1 MKESLLHL
9 HQLLMP
15 FGGLAT
21 EEWTYLT
28 DRLQKVI
35 YHKDERIVKS
45 QGDIYFVHS
54 GIIVEQ
60 KEREINRIVKPN
72 QLIFI
77 PITRSYAQL
86 YTLTSCQ
93 LLLLARKDL
102 YHTLARYPHTVVLYD
117 QLLQKN
123 SEEEAERLNLLKLDK
138 KSRIT
143 IFKAN
148 HRDVLPYMARKDI
161 ASYLCISEEYL
172 RKNF

>member
-21 EEWTYLT
+21 EEWAYVT

-35 YHKDERIVKS
+35 YDGNERIVKS
-45 QGDIYFVHS
+45 RGDIYFVHS
-54 GIIVEQ
+54 GIIIEQ
-60 KEREINRIVKPN
+60 EEQETNRILKSD
-72 QLIFI
+72 QLLFI

-86 YTLTSCQ
+86 HTLTSCQ
-93 LLLLARKDL
+93 LLLLDRKDL
-102 YHTLARYPHTVVLYD
+102 YHILTKYPHKLALYD
-117 QLLQKN
+117 ELLQKSN
-123 SEEEAERLNLLKLDK
+123 EEDAERFNLLKRDK

>member
-15 FGGLAT
+15 FGGLTT
-21 EEWTYLT
+21 EEWAYLT
-28 DRLQKVI
+28 NRLQKVI
-35 YHKDERIVKS
+35 YHKNERIVKS

-54 GIIVEQ
+54 GIIMEQ
-60 KEREINRIVKPN
+60 EEQETNRIVKSN

-77 PITRSYAQL
+77 PITRNYAQL
-86 YTLTSCQ
+86 YTLTFCQ
-93 LLLLARKDL
+93 LLLLDRKDL
-102 YHTLARYPHTVVLYD
+102 YHILARYPHTLVLYD
-117 QLLQKN
+117 QLLQKS
-123 SEEEAERLNLLKLDK
+123 SEEDADRLHLLKRDK